1 MYQWLFLFIKSI
13 CMTHVKIALAD
24 DHKIVRDGIKTMLES
39 QPEIDVVVE
48 ASNGNEILE
57 KLENK
62 LVDLVI
68 MDISMPEKDGI
79 QATKELKEKLPN
91 IKVLA
96 LTMSNDDLHIRQMI
110 QAGASGYIMKSAGR
124 KDLKDAIETIM
135 NGKHYFSDEATQ
147 SIMMDLVK
155 GKGKSTAM
163 DAVHITDR
171 ELEILE
177 LIVQEFTN
185 QEIAE
190 KLFISSRTVD
200 AHRRNL
206 LQKTGARNTAGLVK
220 YAFQHNLISSAD
232 E

>member
-1 MYQWLFLFIKSI
+1 MTNIKI
-13 CMTHVKIALAD
+13 LLAD
-24 DHKIVRDGIKTMLES
+24 DHKIVRDGIKLMLES
-39 QPEIDVVVE
+39 QPGIEVVAEV
-48 ASNGNEILE
+48 SNGKEALEILNDT
-57 KLENK
+57 LI
-62 LVDLVI
+62 DLVV
-68 MDISMPEKDGI
+68 MDINMPEMDGI
-79 QATKELKEKLPN
+79 TATKEIKEKYNN

-124 KDLKDAIETIM
+124 NELKDAIMTIV
-135 NGKHYFSDEATQ
+135 NGKHYFSDEATH

-155 GKGKSTAM
+155 GKGKSSSS
-163 DAVHITDR
+163 DLVHITDR

-177 LIVQEFTN
+177 LIIKEFTN

-220 YAFQHNLISSAD
+220 YAFQNNIISPGD

>member
-1 MYQWLFLFIKSI
+1 MAN
-13 CMTHVKIALAD
+13 VKIALAD

-39 QPEIDVVVE
+39 QPEIDVVAE

-57 KLENK
+57 KLQNTM
-62 LVDLVI
+62 VDLVV
-68 MDISMPEKDGI
+68 MDINMPEKDGI
-79 QATKELKEKLPN
+79 QATKELKEKHPKV
-91 IKVLA
+91 KVLA

-110 QAGASGYIMKSAGR
+110 QAGASGYIMKNAGR
-124 KDLKDAIETIM
+124 KDLKEAIETIM
-135 NGKHYFSDEATQ
+135 NGKHYFSEEATQ

-171 ELEILE
+171 EHEILE
-177 LIVQEFTN
+177 LIVQEYTN

-220 YAFQHNLISSAD
+220 YAFQHNLISPTD

>member
-1 MYQWLFLFIKSI
+1 MANIK
-13 CMTHVKIALAD
+13 VLLAD
-24 DHKIVRDGIKTMLES
+24 DHKIVRDGIKLMLDS
-39 QPEIDVVVE
+39 QAGIDVVAE
-48 ASNGNEILE
+48 AGNGNEALE
-57 KLENK
+57 KLQDNYIDI
-62 LVDLVI
+62 VV
-68 MDISMPEKDGI
+68 MDINMPEMDGI
-79 QATKELKEKLPN
+79 TATKKIKEEFPDT
-91 IKVLA
+91 KVLA

-124 KDLKDAIETIM
+124 SDLKDAIMTIM
-135 NGKHYFSDEATQ
+135 DGKHYFSDEATN

-155 GKGKSTAM
+155 GNGKPSSP
-163 DAVHITDR
+163 DLVHITDR

-177 LIVQEFTN
+177 LIIKEYTT

-220 YAFQHNLISSAD
+220 YAFKHNIISPKD
-232 E
+232 N

>member
-1 MYQWLFLFIKSI
+1 MANIK
-13 CMTHVKIALAD
+13 VLLAD
-24 DHKIVRDGIKTMLES
+24 DHKIVRDGIKLMLEP
-39 QPEIDVVVE
+39 QAGIDVVAE
-48 ASNGNEILE
+48 AENGRQVLKKIEDHV
-57 KLENK
+57 
-62 LVDLVI
+62 VDLVV
-68 MDISMPEKDGI
+68 MDINMPEMDGI
-79 QATKELKEKLPN
+79 TATKAIKEKYPD

-124 KDLKDAIETIM
+124 NELKDAIYTIM
-135 NGKHYFSDEATQ
+135 DGKHYFSDEATQ

-155 GKGKSTAM
+155 GKGKSSSP
-163 DAVHITDR
+163 DPIHITDR

-177 LIVQEFTN
+177 LIVKEFTN

-190 KLFISSRTVD
+190 KLYISSRTVD

-220 YAFQHNLISSAD
+220 YAFQHNLVSPK
-232 E
+232 EE

>member
-1 MYQWLFLFIKSI
+1 MAN
-13 CMTHVKIALAD
+13 VKIALAD

-39 QPEIDVVVE
+39 QPEIEVVVE

-57 KLENK
+57 KLQDA

-68 MDISMPEKDGI
+68 MDINMPEKDGI
-79 QATKELKEKLPN
+79 QATKEIKEKHPN
-91 IKVLA
+91 VKVLA

-124 KDLKDAIETIM
+124 TDLKNAIEAIM
-135 NGKHYFSDEATQ
+135 SGKHYFSDEATQ

-155 GKGKSTAM
+155 GKGKSTTM

-177 LIVQEFTN
+177 LIVQEYTN

-190 KLFISSRTVD
+190 KLYISSRTVD

-220 YAFQHNLISSAD
+220 YAFQHNLISSS
-232 E
+232 EE

>member
-1 MYQWLFLFIKSI
+1 MAN
-13 CMTHVKIALAD
+13 VKIALAD
-24 DHKIVRDGIKTMLES
+24 DHKIVRDGIKTLLES
-39 QPEIDVVVE
+39 QSEIDVVAE
-48 ASNGNEILE
+48 ASDGNEILE
-57 KLENK
+57 KVKDN

-79 QATKELKEKLPN
+79 RATKELKEKHPN
-91 IKVLA
+91 LKVLA

-124 KDLKDAIETIM
+124 QELKNAIETIM
-135 NGKHYFSDEATQ
+135 KGQHYFSDEATQ

-155 GKGKSTAM
+155 GKGKSTTM

-177 LIVQEFTN
+177 LIVQEFIN

-220 YAFQHNLISSAD
+220 YAFQHNLISSED

>member
-1 MYQWLFLFIKSI
+1 MAN
-13 CMTHVKIALAD
+13 VKIALAD

-48 ASNGNEILE
+48 ASNGNEIIE
-57 KLENK
+57 KLQNTA
-62 LVDLVI
+62 VDLVV

-79 QATKELKEKLPN
+79 QATKELKEKYP
-91 IKVLA
+91 KVKILA

-124 KDLKDAIETIM
+124 QDLKDAIETIM
-135 NGKHYFSDEATQ
+135 KGQHYFSDEATQ

-155 GKGKSTAM
+155 GKGKSTTL

-171 ELEILE
+171 EQEILE
-177 LIVQEFTN
+177 LIVQEYTN

-220 YAFQHNLISSAD
+220 YAFQHNLISTD

>member
-1 MYQWLFLFIKSI
+1 MSDI
-13 CMTHVKIALAD
+13 KIALVD

-39 QPEIDVVVE
+39 QQDIEVVSE
-48 ASNGNEILE
+48 ASNGKEFLE
-57 KLENK
+57 KVDK
-62 LVDLVI
+62 HLVDLVI
-68 MDISMPEKDGI
+68 MDINMPEMDGI
-79 QATKELKEKLPN
+79 TATKELKENHPHV
-91 IKVLA
+91 KVLA

-124 KDLKDAIETIM
+124 KELRNAIDTIM
-135 NGKHYFSDEATQ
+135 SGKHYFSDEATH
-147 SIMMDLVK
+147 SIMMDIVK
-155 GKGKSTAM
+155 GKGKSTSPET
-163 DAVHITDR
+163 VHITDR

-177 LIVQEFTN
+177 LIVQEYTN

-220 YAFQHNLISSAD
+220 YAFQHNLISSSD
-232 E
+232 S

>member
-1 MYQWLFLFIKSI
+1 
-13 CMTHVKIALAD
+13 MTNVKIALAD

-39 QPEIDVVVE
+39 QPEIDVVAE
-48 ASNGNEILE
+48 ASNGKEILE
-57 KLENK
+57 KVEEN
-62 LVDLVI
+62 LIDLVI
-68 MDISMPEKDGI
+68 MDINMPEMNGI
-79 QATKELKEKLPN
+79 TATKELKDKHPN
-91 IKVLA
+91 VRVLA
-96 LTMSNDDLHIRQMI
+96 LTMSNDDLHVRQMI

-124 KDLKDAIETIM
+124 KELKNAIETIM
-135 NGKHYFSDEATQ
+135 AGKHYFSDEATH

-155 GKGKSTAM
+155 GKGKSTTPET
-163 DAVHITDR
+163 VHITDR

-177 LIVQEFTN
+177 LIVQEYTN
-185 QEIAE
+185 QEIGE

-220 YAFQHNLISSAD
+220 YAFQHNLISPAD

>member
-1 MYQWLFLFIKSI
+1 
-13 CMTHVKIALAD
+13 MTHVKIALAD

-79 QATKELKEKLPN
+79 QATKELKEKHPN

>member
-1 MYQWLFLFIKSI
+1 MAN
-13 CMTHVKIALAD
+13 VKIALAD

-39 QPEIDVVVE
+39 QPEIEVVAE
-48 ASNGNEILE
+48 ASDGNEILE
-57 KLENK
+57 KLNNRT
-62 LVDLVI
+62 VDLVI
-68 MDISMPEKDGI
+68 MDINMPEKDGI
-79 QATKELKEKLPN
+79 QATKEIKDKHPHV
-91 IKVLA
+91 KVLA

-124 KDLKDAIETIM
+124 KDLKNAIDTIM
-135 NGKHYFSDEATQ
+135 SGKHYFSDEATQ

-155 GKGKSTAM
+155 GKGKSTTM

-177 LIVQEFTN
+177 LIVQEYTN

-220 YAFQHNLISSAD
+220 YAFQHNLISSD
-232 E
+232 SE

>member
-1 MYQWLFLFIKSI
+1 MANIKLL
-13 CMTHVKIALAD
+13 LAD
-24 DHKIVRDGIKTMLES
+24 DHKIVRDGIKLMLEP
-39 QPEIDVVVE
+39 QAGIDVVAE
-48 ASNGNEILE
+48 AQNGNEVLKNLE
-57 KLENK
+57 HQV
-62 LVDLVI
+62 VDLVV
-68 MDISMPEKDGI
+68 MDINMPDMDGI
-79 QATKELKEKLPN
+79 TATKKIKEKHPN
-91 IKVLA
+91 VKVLA

-124 KDLKDAIETIM
+124 NELKEAIETIM
-135 NGKHYFSDEATQ
+135 SGKHYFSDEATQ

-155 GKGKSTAM
+155 GKGKSSAP
-163 DAVHITDR
+163 DPIHITDR

-177 LIVQEFTN
+177 LIIKEFTN

-190 KLFISSRTVD
+190 KLYISSRTVD

-220 YAFQHNLISSAD
+220 YAFQHNLISSSD